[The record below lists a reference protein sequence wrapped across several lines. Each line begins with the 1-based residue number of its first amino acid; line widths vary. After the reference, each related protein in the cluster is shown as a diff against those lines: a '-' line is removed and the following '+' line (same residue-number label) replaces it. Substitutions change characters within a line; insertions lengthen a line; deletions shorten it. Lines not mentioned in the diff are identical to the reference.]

1 MEYTPQFSVVW
12 GNIGLFIQGILLTL
26 QITLSAIAFGLILGI
41 LGALG
46 RTSGN
51 AIANGIAVA
60 YVEFFRNT
68 PFLIQLFFFFFGLP
82 SIGISMS
89 SWQAAVLALAVNFGA
104 YSTEIVRAGI
114 EGINKGQVEAG
125 MALGFK
131 QLQIFRHI
139 VIIPALGNIYP
150 ALVSQVVIAVLF
162 SSVVSQI
169 SAEELTFV
177 GNYLQSRTFR
187 SFEIYLAISLIY
199 VGIVWFIKAIA
210 ILIQKRFFAF
220 TQYIN

>member
-12 GNIGLFIQGILLTL
+12 SNIDLFVQGVLLTL
-26 QITLSAIAFGLILGI
+26 QITLSAIAFGLIFGI

-46 RTSGN
+46 RTSSN
-51 AIANGIAVA
+51 KVANGIAIA

-82 SIGISMS
+82 SIGINMS
-89 SWQAAVLALAVNFGA
+89 PWQAAVLALAVNFGA
-104 YSTEIVRAGI
+104 YSTEIIRAGI
-114 EGINKGQVEAG
+114 EGIDKGQIEAG
-125 MALGFK
+125 LALGFK
-131 QLQIFRHI
+131 KLQIFRHI
-139 VIIPALGNIYP
+139 VIVPALGNIYP

-187 SFEIYLAISLIY
+187 SFEIYFAISLIY

-210 ILIQKRFFAF
+210 LIIQKRFFAF
-220 TQYIN
+220 MRYIR

>member
-1 MEYTPQFSVVW
+1 MGYNPQFSVVW
-12 GNIGLFIQGILLTL
+12 NNAGFFLQGVLLTV
-26 QITLSAIAFGLILGI
+26 QITSVAIALGLLLGI
-41 LGALG
+41 GGAIG

-51 AIANGIAVA
+51 RIANAVAIA

-82 SIGISMS
+82 SIGVRMS
-89 SWQAAVLALAVNFGA
+89 PWQAAVLALAINFGA
-104 YSTEIVRAGI
+104 YATEIIRAGI
-114 EGINKGQVEAG
+114 EGIGKGQIEAG
-125 MALGFK
+125 LALGFK
-131 QLQIFRHI
+131 RFQIFRHI
-139 VIIPALGNIYP
+139 ILIPALGNIYP
-150 ALVSQVVIAVLF
+150 SLVSQIVIAVLF

-199 VGIVWFIKAIA
+199 VALVWTLKAIA
-210 ILIQKRFFAF
+210 FLIQRRFFGF
-220 TQYIN
+220 MQYIR